1 MRVVTGGTRA
11 ATATLPSVVG
21 MTALVAQHVRKTYR
35 TRRRGRP
42 PVVALD
48 DVSLTVAPGEV
59 AGVLGRNGAGK
70 STTVELLAG
79 VRAPDA
85 GWVRV
90 LGLDPRGDRA
100 RVRTVLGVQLQ
111 AASLHG
117 ALTVRELVR
126 LYRSF
131 YRTGLDPDRLVE
143 RVGLGASRDTRF
155 ERLSGGQQQRVSVAL
170 ALVGAPRAVI
180 LDELTT
186 GLDPEARRSMWA
198 LVEDL
203 RADGVTVLLVS
214 HLMEEVERLCD
225 HVTILDAGRVV
236 ARGTS
241 AELIDRAGLRPTVTL
256 RSDDPGAVDL
266 LAALPGVERV
276 DAAGSRLTVTAA
288 PAPVTSAPPVDLLQT
303 VGAALAAAGVVATE
317 TRLRRPTLDDAF
329 LALTGSPLE
338 AP

>member
-1 MRVVTGGTRA
+1 MQVVTGGTRGTA
-11 ATATLPSVVG
+11 ARVPSVDA
-21 MTALVAQHVRKTYR
+21 MNALVAQHLHKTYP
-35 TRRRGRP
+35 RRGRGRP
-42 PVVALD
+42 PKVAVD
-48 DVSLTVAPGEV
+48 DVSLSVAPGEV

-79 VRAPDA
+79 ARAPDS
-85 GWVRV
+85 GRVRV
-90 LGLDPRGDRA
+90 LGLDPRAERG
-100 RVRTVLGVQLQ
+100 RVRGVLGVQLQ
-111 AASLHG
+111 GASLHG

-131 YRTGLDPDRLVE
+131 YPRGLDPDRLVE
-143 RVGLGASRDTRF
+143 RVGLGPSRDTRF
-155 ERLSGGQQQRVSVAL
+155 EKLSGGQQQRVSVAL

-186 GLDPEARRSMWA
+186 GLDPEARRSMWS

-236 ARGTS
+236 ARGTT
-241 AELIDRAGLRPTVTL
+241 AQLIERAGLRPAVTL
-256 RSDDPGAVDL
+256 RSDDPAAADL
-266 LAALPGVERV
+266 LARLPGVEHV
-276 DAAGSRLTVTAA
+276 DVSGPRLTVTTAG
-288 PAPVTSAPPVDLLQT
+288 TSAPGDGDLLRE

-317 TRLRRPTLDDAF
+317 TQLRRPTLDDAF
-329 LALTGSPLE
+329 LALTGSSLE
-338 AP
+338 AS

>member
-1 MRVVTGGTRA
+1 MTGGTRGGGGPVRSVA
-11 ATATLPSVVG
+11 A
-21 MTALVAQHVRKTYR
+21 MTALVAQHLRKTYR
-35 TRRRGRP
+35 SRRRGDP

-48 DVSLTVAPGEV
+48 DVSLSVGPGEV

-79 VRAPDA
+79 ARAPDA
-85 GWVRV
+85 GRVRV
-90 LGLDPRGDRA
+90 LGLDPRADRG
-100 RVRTVLGVQLQ
+100 RVRGVLGVQLQ
-111 AASLHG
+111 GASLHG

-131 YRTGLDPDRLVE
+131 YPRGLEPDRLIE

-155 ERLSGGQQQRVSVAL
+155 EKLSGGQQQRVSVAL
-170 ALVGAPRAVI
+170 ALVGAPRAVV

-186 GLDPEARRSMWA
+186 GLDPEARRSMWS

-225 HVTILDAGRVV
+225 HLTILDAGCVV
-236 ARGTS
+236 ARGTA
-241 AELIDRAGLRPTVTL
+241 AELVNRAGLRPTVIL
-256 RSDDPGAVDL
+256 RTDDPATADL
-266 LAALPGVERV
+266 LARLPAVEHV
-276 DAAGSRLTVTAA
+276 DTAGPRLTVTGAG
-288 PAPVTSAPPVDLLQT
+288 TRHDDLLQQ
-303 VGAALAAAGVVATE
+303 VGAALASAGVVATE
-317 TRLRRPTLDDAF
+317 TQLRLPTLDDAF

-338 AP
+338 DS

>member
-1 MRVVTGGTRA
+1 MTGGTRGGVGRV
-11 ATATLPSVVG
+11 PSVVG
-21 MTALVAQHVRKTYR
+21 MTALVAQHLRKTYR
-35 TRRRGRP
+35 SRGRGRP

-48 DVSLTVAPGEV
+48 DVSLTVGPGEV

-79 VRAPDA
+79 ARTPDS
-85 GWVRV
+85 GQVRV
-90 LGLDPRGDRA
+90 LGLDPRTDRG
-100 RVRTVLGVQLQ
+100 RVRGVLGVQLQ
-111 AASLHG
+111 GASLHG

-131 YRTGLDPDRLVE
+131 YARGLDPDRLVE
-143 RVGLGASRDTRF
+143 RVGLGSSRDTRF
-155 ERLSGGQQQRVSVAL
+155 EKLSGGQQQRVSIAL

-186 GLDPEARRSMWA
+186 GLDPEARRTMWA

-236 ARGTS
+236 SRGT
-241 AELIDRAGLRPTVTL
+241 AAQLVERAGLRPTVTL
-256 RSDDPGAVDL
+256 RTDDPTAADL
-266 LAALPGVERV
+266 LARLAAVERV
-276 DAAGSRLTVTAA
+276 DAAGPRLTVTGASSG
-288 PAPVTSAPPVDLLQT
+288 PQDPRHGDLLHE

-317 TRLRRPTLDDAF
+317 TQLRRPTLDDAF
-329 LALTGSPLE
+329 LTLTGSPLE
-338 AP
+338 AA